1 MRRWASDLITL
12 DNRLAAAAELC
23 RSGKIAADVGCD
35 HAQLACRL
43 AMDISAEV
51 IASDIRDGPLEAAR
65 RTVSECGVTNVRIVK
80 SDGLKEIDFADDVI
94 ICGMGGE
101 LIAQIISG
109 CRFLGADTRFI
120 LQPMTRAE
128 FLRRFLYN
136 NGFEIIEERIAYDG
150 ERGYD
155 IMLAAYTGV
164 SREIDELF
172 ALTGK
177 IHDRDYLRKIA
188 EKLSRNADG
197 MEKSHNDAESSKT
210 IRELARKI
218 FDMAANYSA
227 EHI

>member
-1 MRRWASDLITL
+1 MVTL

-43 AMDISAEV
+43 AMDRSAEV
-51 IASDIRDGPLEAAR
+51 IASDIREGPLEAAR

-80 SDGLKEIDFADDVI
+80 SDGLREIDFADDVI

-101 LIAQIISG
+101 LIARIISG
-109 CRFLGADTRFI
+109 CRFLNADTRFI

-128 FLRRFLYN
+128 FLRRWLYN
-136 NGFEIIEERIAYDG
+136 NGFELIEERIAYDG

-164 SREIDELF
+164 PRKIDDFF

-177 IHDRDYLRKIA
+177 IHDRDFLRKLA

-197 MEKSHNDAESSKT
+197 MEKSNNDAENAKA
-210 IRELARKI
+210 IRELARRV
-218 FDMAANYSA
+218 FDRA
-227 EHI
+227 ENCV